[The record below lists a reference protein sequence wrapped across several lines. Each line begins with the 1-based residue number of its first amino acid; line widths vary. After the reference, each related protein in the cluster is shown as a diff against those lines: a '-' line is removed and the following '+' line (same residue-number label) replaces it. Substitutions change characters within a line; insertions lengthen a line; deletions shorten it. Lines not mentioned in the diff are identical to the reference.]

1 MRTETITRTL
11 YTFEELTPEAQQ
23 NAINQYRGDGIDTSS
38 NWEEARASVTAFC
51 DLFNV
56 STGSNS
62 WLTLVCPSFGNDN
75 HNRNDLTGQRL
86 RTYLIN
92 NFPSAFYERKF
103 RRHCKHE
110 NRSTER
116 PKDHR
121 MVTNIAKDHRGN
133 WYRVFKSN
141 FYVPSCCPLT
151 GMCYDESLLAP
162 LKEFIEKPD
171 NRDFQDLITEAGE
184 SLRQTL
190 ENEDDFR
197 NSYECIK
204 EEIEGQGLEF
214 DEDGNTI

>member
-1 MRTETITRTL
+1 MRTETITRTV

-92 NFPSAFYERKF
+92 NFPSAFYERKY
-103 RRHCKHE
+103 RGHSKNDH
-110 NRSTER
+110 RSTER

-141 FYVPSCCPLT
+141 FYVTSCCPLT
-151 GMCYDESLLAP
+151 GMCYDESLLVP
-162 LKEFIEKPD
+162 LKEFIKQPD
-171 NRDFQDLITEAGE
+171 GRTFENLMTEAGE
-184 SLRQTL
+184 NLRVSL
-190 ENEDDFR
+190 ENEDDYR
-197 NSYECIK
+197 NSDEAIREDIEANDYEFT
-204 EEIEGQGLEF
+204 EYG
-214 DEDGNTI
+214 DRA